1 MSKKTNPVS
10 EVSVTCGFYNSL
22 DGDRTYDATQMSKI
36 FDGIIGDGIFA
47 TIGDHLIVKA
57 GSGTTVNVGTGKAW
71 FNHTWTLNDAV
82 LPIDCGE
89 AEIVV
94 GMDRIDAIVVEVDTT
109 LAVRDNFIKVIHGTS
124 GANPAKPALN
134 TQTGVYQYALC
145 YIYRTAGNNEI
156 TQDNITNAVG
166 TEETPFVTGVLEVIS
181 VDELCLQW
189 RANLDTF
196 MANEKS
202 DLEAFMS
209 DQENG
214 FNEWFNQMKTLMSDA
229 MSELNIWTENQKNI
243 FLTWFQE
250 MRDQLSEDAAGNLQL
265 QIDKEEIRRTLLV
278 GFIDGTKTFSEDGSV
293 STATDSSGRTLVKT
307 FTDNFMTSTTVL
319 SDAYGNE
326 LGRLVKTFSEDGL
339 MTSSEVT
346 IV

>member
-22 DGDRTYDATQMSKI
+22 DGDRTYDAAQMSKI

-89 AEIVV
+89 SEIVA
-94 GMDRIDAIVVEVDTT
+94 GMDRIDAIVVEVNTT
-109 LAVRDNFIKVIHGTS
+109 LAVRDNFIKVIHGTPS
-124 GANPAKPALN
+124 ANPAKPTLN
-134 TQTGVYQYALC
+134 TQSGVYQYALC

-156 TQDNITNAVG
+156 AQTDITNAVG
-166 TEETPFVTGVLEVIS
+166 TEETPFVTGILKVAS

-189 RANLDTF
+189 QANLDAF
-196 MANEKS
+196 IANEKS
-202 DLEAFMS
+202 DLEAFMN

-214 FNEWFNQMKTLMSDA
+214 FNEWFAQMKTLMSDA
-229 MSELNIWTENQKNI
+229 MAETNAWTTNLEETI
-243 FLTWFQE
+243 MSWFNG
-250 MRDQLSEDAAGNLQL
+250 MKAQLSTDAAANLQL
-265 QIDKEEIRRTLLV
+265 QINEEEIKRILLF
-278 GFIDGTKTFSEDGSV
+278 GFIDGEKVFSEDGSV
-293 STATDSSGRTLVKT
+293 TTSVDSSGRRLVKT
-307 FTDNFMTSTTVL
+307 FTNNFNVCTTELYSAEGIVIASMVKEFSDNGTVI
-319 SDAYGNE
+319 N
-326 LGRLVKTFSEDGL
+326 
-339 MTSSEVT
+339 SEV
-346 IV
+346 IIS